1 MSVILCQ
8 GVNPI
13 RCDVFLSALALSL
26 QESAK
31 VADRLITR
39 SELNQAIEKISVTFL
54 IPCAS
59 RLFPMN

>member
-26 QESAK
+26 QESAT
-31 VADRLITR
+31 VAGRLITR
-39 SELNQAIEKISVTFL
+39 SELNQAIEKSL
-54 IPCAS
+54 
-59 RLFPMN
+59 